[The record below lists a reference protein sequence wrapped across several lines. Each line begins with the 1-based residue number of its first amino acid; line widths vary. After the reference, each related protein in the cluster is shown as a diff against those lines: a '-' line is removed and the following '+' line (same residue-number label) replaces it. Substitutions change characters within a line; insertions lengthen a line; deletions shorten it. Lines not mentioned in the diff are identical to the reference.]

1 MLSLISLIFSVMW
14 VLHPADPGDRIDV
27 KHVDPDKVF
36 LLIDKLHH
44 RLYVYEDTRL
54 LASFPAVFGS
64 NDLSDKMM
72 AGDRKTPEGLFH
84 IIAKRYD
91 NRWCRFLLLDY
102 PTTADYQKF
111 NARKAAHLIPENAQ
125 IGGGIGIHGTWP
137 KDDFVFTYMQNWT
150 NGCISIPNEAIRQIF
165 EIVKIGTP
173 VLIKRQIP

>member
-1 MLSLISLIFSVMW
+1 MCMF
-14 VLHPADPGDRIDV
+14 VLHAKDPGHQIDI

-36 LLIDKLHH
+36 LLIDKFHH
-44 RLYVYEDTRL
+44 RLYVYEDTKL

-64 NDLSDKMM
+64 DDLSDKMM
-72 AGDRKTPEGLFH
+72 AGDRRTPEGTFH

-91 NRWCRFLLLDY
+91 QRWSRFLLLDY
-102 PTTADYQKF
+102 PNEESYQKF
-111 NARKAAHLIPENAQ
+111 QARKAAHLIPENAS

-150 NGCISIPNEAIRQIF
+150 NGCISIPNYAIRQIY

-173 VLIKRQIP
+173 VVIKRRL